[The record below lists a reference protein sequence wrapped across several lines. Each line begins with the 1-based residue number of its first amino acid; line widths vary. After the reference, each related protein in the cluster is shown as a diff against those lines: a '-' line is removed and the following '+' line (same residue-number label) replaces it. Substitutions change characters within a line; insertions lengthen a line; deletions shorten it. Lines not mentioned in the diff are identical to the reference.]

1 MSMQIQQRTKEW
13 HQART
18 GRITASRVGAILG
31 NSPFRTRA
39 DVMREMVR
47 EALGAESEFQDNVAV
62 RWGRDNEDGALLD
75 FRLDT
80 GLAVEPIGFVTLEDW
95 AGVSPDGF
103 TSDGGG
109 VEQKCPYSLRAAVA
123 PVPFKTLAEQPHYR
137 DQVQFS
143 LYVTGKPHWY
153 FSQWCPAGTKV
164 EKELP
169 CKDWQNQNLP
179 ILRQFFSEFLD
190 EVAGNAAEHLAPKRV
205 EIDTPEAHKM
215 VAEWDELREQIANAQ
230 ERQRDL
236 LDAIV
241 DMAGGKDALFAGRK
255 LTCVERE
262 GAVAYAKV
270 VKEHLP
276 TLDLSGYRGKASR
289 FWRLG

>member
-1 MSMQIQQRTKEW
+1 MEQRNMQQRSDEW
-13 HQART
+13 FEART

-62 RWGRDNEDGALLD
+62 RWGRDNEEGALLD

-80 GLAVEPIGFVTLEDW
+80 GLAVEPIGFVPLEDW

-109 VEQKCPYSLRAAVA
+109 VEQKCPYSLRAADA

-143 LYVTGKPHWY
+143 LYVTGRPHWY
-153 FSQWCPAGTKV
+153 FSQWCPAGTAV

-169 CKDWQNQNLP
+169 CKDWQASNIP
-179 ILRQFFSEFLD
+179 ALRQFHAEFLA
-190 EVAGNAAEHLAPKRV
+190 ELKNPAEHLAAKRV

-215 VAEWDELREQIANAQ
+215 AAEWDELKEQIANAQ

-241 DMAGGKDALFAGRK
+241 SLAGGKDALFAGRK
-255 LTCVERE
+255 LTCVERS
-262 GAVAYAKV
+262 GSVQWAKV
-270 VKEHLP
+270 AAKYCP
-276 TLDLSGYRGKASR
+276 DADTTPFTGKPSR